1 MGAMEK
7 HINTLTQLQL
17 MEEYWENRLNEA
29 LDKQCTESVC
39 YAEGA
44 LKVLKD
50 IKRVTGLGG

>member
-1 MGAMEK
+1 MEDMENN
-7 HINTLTQLQL
+7 INNFTQLKL
-17 MEEYWENRLNEA
+17 MEEYWENRLDEA

-50 IKRVTGLGG
+50 IRELLA